1 MVTFFI
7 FILIVVCVLLMT
19 VVLMQSSKGGGLS
32 GLVGWSGVSTMFGA
46 RRTSDFL
53 SKSTIVLAV
62 IFLLASLLLNI
73 YISKSGKDVESII
86 QKNSGTQQMPQRTP
100 VTPPTQQ
107 SPGGEQQKNQGN
119 TGDNNQQQNKTP

>member
-1 MVTFFI
+1 MITI
-7 FILIVVCVLLMT
+7 FIILLILVCILLT
-19 VVLMQSSKGGGLS
+19 IVVLMQASKGGGLS
-32 GLVGWSGVSTMFGA
+32 GLVGGSGVSTMFGA

-62 IFLLASLLLNI
+62 IFLLGSLLLNI
-73 YISKSGKDVESII
+73 FISKGSKDVESII

-107 SPGGEQQKNQGN
+107 TPGEQNNPGN
-119 TGDNNQQQNKTP
+119 TGDNKQQENKTP

>member
-1 MVTFFI
+1 MATFFI
-7 FILIVVCVLLMT
+7 IILVIVCILLMA
-19 VVLMQSSKGGGLS
+19 VVLMQASKGGGLS
-32 GLVGWSGVSTMFGA
+32 GLVGGSGVSTMFGA

-73 YISKSGKDVESII
+73 YISKGGKDVESII
-86 QKNSGTQQMPQRTP
+86 QKNSSNQQMPQTAP

-107 SPGGEQQKNQGN
+107 TPGSDQNNKGN
-119 TGDNNQQQNKTP
+119 TGDNNQQK

>member
-1 MVTFFI
+1 MITFFI
-7 FILIVVCVLLMT
+7 VILLIVCVLLMA

-32 GLVGWSGVSTMFGA
+32 GLVGGSGVSTMFGA

-53 SKSTIVLAV
+53 SKSTIALAV

-107 SPGGEQQKNQGN
+107 SPGGEQNNQGN
-119 TGDNNQQQNKTP
+119 NGENNQQQNQTP

>member
-1 MVTFFI
+1 MISI
-7 FILIVVCVLLMT
+7 FIIFLIIVCILLIA
-19 VVLMQSSKGGGLS
+19 VVLMQASKGGGLS
-32 GLVGWSGVSTMFGA
+32 GLVGGSGVSTMFGA

-73 YISKSGKDVESII
+73 YISKSSKDVESII
-86 QKNSGTQQMPQRTP
+86 QKNSQNQQMPQRTP

-107 SPGGEQQKNQGN
+107 SPGSEQNNQGN
-119 TGDNNQQQNKTP
+119 DNNQQQNQTP

>member
-1 MVTFFI
+1 MVAI
-7 FILIVVCVLLMT
+7 FIILLIIVCILLIA
-19 VVLMQSSKGGGLS
+19 VVLMQASKGGGLS
-32 GLVGWSGVSTMFGA
+32 GLVGGSGVSTMFGA

-62 IFLLASLLLNI
+62 IFMLASLLLNI

-86 QKNSGTQQMPQRTP
+86 QKNSQNQQMPQRTP

-107 SPGGEQQKNQGN
+107 TPGEQNNQGN
-119 TGDNNQQQNKTP
+119 TGDNNQQQNNTP

>member
-1 MVTFFI
+1 MVSFFI
-7 FILIVVCVLLMT
+7 ILLIIVCILLIT
-19 VVLMQSSKGGGLS
+19 VVLMQASKGGGLS
-32 GLVGWSGVSTMFGA
+32 GLVGGSGVSTMFGA

-73 YISKSGKDVESII
+73 YISKSSKDVESII
-86 QKNSGTQQMPQRTP
+86 QKNSQNQQMPQRTP

-107 SPGGEQQKNQGN
+107 SPGGEQNNQGN
-119 TGDNNQQQNKTP
+119 TGDNNQQENKTP

>member
-1 MVTFFI
+1 MVTI
-7 FILIVVCVLLMT
+7 FIILLIIVCILLVV
-19 VVLMQSSKGGGLS
+19 VVLMQASKGGGLS
-32 GLVGWSGVSTMFGA
+32 GLVGGSGVSTMFVA

-107 SPGGEQQKNQGN
+107 TPGEQNNKGN
-119 TGDNNQQQNKTP
+119 TGDNNQQENKTP

>member
-1 MVTFFI
+1 MA
-7 FILIVVCVLLMT
+7 

-32 GLVGWSGVSTMFGA
+32 GLVGGSGVSTMFGA

-73 YISKSGKDVESII
+73 YISKSGQDVESII
-86 QKNSGTQQMPQRTP
+86 QKNSGNQQMPERTP

-107 SPGGEQQKNQGN
+107 TPGNEQNNQGN
-119 TGDNNQQQNKTP
+119 TGDNNQQK

>member
-1 MVTFFI
+1 MITFFI
-7 FILIVVCVLLMT
+7 VILLIVCVLLMA

-32 GLVGWSGVSTMFGA
+32 GLVGGSGVSTMFGA

-53 SKSTIVLAV
+53 SKSTIALAV

-107 SPGGEQQKNQGN
+107 SPGEQNNQGN
-119 TGDNNQQQNKTP
+119 NGENNQQQNQTP

>member
-1 MVTFFI
+1 MI
-7 FILIVVCVLLMT
+7 

-32 GLVGWSGVSTMFGA
+32 GLVGGSGVSTMFGA

-62 IFLLASLLLNI
+62 FFLLASLLLNI

-86 QKNSGTQQMPQRTP
+86 QKGANQQQQQQRQQTA
-100 VTPPTQQ
+100 PPTQTPSGDQ
-107 SPGGEQQKNQGN
+107 SNPGNN
-119 TGDNNQQQNKTP
+119 PGDNKQQENKTP

>member
-7 FILIVVCVLLMT
+7 FILLIVCVLLMV

-32 GLVGWSGVSTMFGA
+32 GLVGGSGVSTMFGA

-53 SKSTIVLAV
+53 SKSTVVLAV
-62 IFLLASLLLNI
+62 IFLAASLLLNI
-73 YISKSGKDVESII
+73 YISKGSKDAESII
-86 QKNSGTQQMPQRTP
+86 QKNSSNQQVPQRTP

-107 SPGGEQQKNQGN
+107 IPSGEQNNQGN
-119 TGDNNQQQNKTP
+119 TGDNNQQENKTP

>member
-1 MVTFFI
+1 MVTI
-7 FILIVVCVLLMT
+7 FIILLIIVCILLT
-19 VVLMQSSKGGGLS
+19 IVVLMQASKGGGLS
-32 GLVGWSGVSTMFGA
+32 GLVGGSGVSTMFGA

-62 IFLLASLLLNI
+62 IFLLGSLLLNI
-73 YISKSGKDVESII
+73 FISKGSKDVESII

-107 SPGGEQQKNQGN
+107 SPGEQNNQGN
-119 TGDNNQQQNKTP
+119 TGDNNQQENKTP

>member
-1 MVTFFI
+1 MVSFFI
-7 FILIVVCVLLMT
+7 ILLIIVCILLIT
-19 VVLMQSSKGGGLS
+19 VVLMQASKGGGLS
-32 GLVGWSGVSTMFGA
+32 GLVGGSGVSTMFGA

-86 QKNSGTQQMPQRTP
+86 QKNSQNQQMPQRTP

-107 SPGGEQQKNQGN
+107 SPGGEQNNQGN
-119 TGDNNQQQNKTP
+119 TGENNQQENKTP

>member
-7 FILIVVCVLLMT
+7 IILIIVCVLLMA
-19 VVLMQSSKGGGLS
+19 VVLMQASKGGGLS
-32 GLVGWSGVSTMFGA
+32 GLVGGSGVSTMFGA

-73 YISKSGKDVESII
+73 YISKSSSEVESII
-86 QKNSGTQQMPQRTP
+86 QKNSGNQQMPQRTP

-107 SPGGEQQKNQGN
+107 TPGTEQNNQENAGE
-119 TGDNNQQQNKTP
+119 NNQQK

>member
-1 MVTFFI
+1 MVAI
-7 FILIVVCVLLMT
+7 FIIFLIIVCILLIA
-19 VVLMQSSKGGGLS
+19 VVLMQASKGGGLS
-32 GLVGWSGVSTMFGA
+32 GLVGGSGVSTMFGA

-73 YISKSGKDVESII
+73 YISKSSKDVESII
-86 QKNSGTQQMPQRTP
+86 QKNSQNQQMPQRTP

-107 SPGGEQQKNQGN
+107 SPGSEQNNQGN
-119 TGDNNQQQNKTP
+119 TGDNNQQKNQTP